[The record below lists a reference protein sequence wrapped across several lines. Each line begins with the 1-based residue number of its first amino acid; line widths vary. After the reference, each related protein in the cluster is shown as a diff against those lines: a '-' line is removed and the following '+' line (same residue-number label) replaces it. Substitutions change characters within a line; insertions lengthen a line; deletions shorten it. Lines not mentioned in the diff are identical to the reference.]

1 MNWSAFFGCSI
12 GVLAGIVITII
23 LCKVCNKNGKIKTEY
38 DERQE
43 LQRGKSYKYAF
54 YAMTGYSAL
63 LIVLSIADIELP
75 IDKAIELFS
84 VLLVGI
90 MTLTTSEIF
99 TDSYWGLNN
108 SRKKVSI
115 AMILIGLFNFFIAA
129 LAYKDGRLIV
139 DDKLSVTGLNLL
151 CGIMFV
157 IMGIEFLVKNLLDK
171 KKEKEEDEDEES

>member
-1 MNWSAFFGCSI
+1 MNWSAFLGCSL
-12 GVLAGIVITII
+12 GVITGIVITII
-23 LCKVCNKNGKIKTEY
+23 LCKVCNKNGRVKTEY

-84 VLLVGI
+84 IFFVGV
-90 MTLTTSEIF
+90 MTLITSEIF

-108 SRKKVSI
+108 SRKNFSI
-115 AMILIGLFNFFIAA
+115 AMILIGLFNFYIAA
-129 LAYKDGRLIV
+129 AAYKDGRMIV
-139 DDKLSVTGLNLL
+139 DGKLTVIGLNLL

-171 KKEKEEDEDEES
+171 KNENEEEEDEES